1 MNYRG
6 TENIEIYE
14 RKFSLEHIYHMFME
28 GRIQFPMEPPRSKV
42 KMEKELEELLD
53 IVWMG
58 IPLPAVYVS
67 ELQNGNFLI
76 LENDDTLWKLLYFL
90 DGRYEV
96 DYRVEENRLYHGDIQ
111 MLRFDEPRLAMGL
124 YDTVISFQIIDYRT
138 PKYLHMSIGK
148 LVEHWNITREQS
160 IREMLYDP
168 YEIRVLNDITKDMNH
183 ILNRVHLRGNSPIMR
198 YRTLYML
205 MNWFVYTGVW
215 HEEMEMQEQLL
226 LEKTLEFMEKQGK
239 RIDELLD
246 TTNYFGDY
254 IFSALAQNRNRT
266 SKRISKSILDKYLGI
281 FVCMLDMAKRRG
293 TGRNHVNYI
302 LLEQGVF
309 PEICRELERHP
320 LTKRSIEGAF
330 ERWEREL

>member
-14 RKFSLEHIYHMFME
+14 RKFSLEHIYHMFVD
-28 GRIQFPMEPPRSKV
+28 GRIQFPLEPLRSKV
-42 KMEKELEELLD
+42 KMEKELEQLLD

-90 DGRYEV
+90 DGRYEA
-96 DYRVEENRLYHGDIQ
+96 DYRIEENRLYHGDIQ

-168 YEIRVLNDITKDMNH
+168 YEISVLNDITKDMNH
-183 ILNRVHLRGNSPIMR
+183 ILSRGLLRGNSTIMR

-205 MNWFVYTGVW
+205 MNWFVYIGVW
-215 HEEMEMQEQLL
+215 QEEIEMQEQLL
-226 LEKTLEFMEKQGK
+226 LEKTLEFMKWQGK
-239 RIDELLD
+239 RINELLSA
-246 TTNYFGDY
+246 TNYFGDY
-254 IFSALAQNRNRT
+254 IFSVLAQNKKGT
-266 SKRISKSILDKYLGI
+266 SKKIRKSILDKYLGI

-293 TGRNHVNYI
+293 TGGNHVNYI

-309 PEICRELERHP
+309 PEICRELERHQ

>member
-14 RKFSLEHIYHMFME
+14 RKFSLEHIYHMFVD
-28 GRIQFPMEPPRSKV
+28 GRIQFPLEPLRSKV
-42 KMEKELEELLD
+42 KMEKELEQLLD

-76 LENDDTLWKLLYFL
+76 LENDDALWKLLYFL

-96 DYRVEENRLYHGDIQ
+96 DYRIEENRLYHGDIQ

-168 YEIRVLNDITKDMNH
+168 YEISVLNDITKDMNH
-183 ILNRVHLRGNSPIMR
+183 ILSRGHLRGNSTIMR

-205 MNWFVYTGVW
+205 MNWFVYIGVW
-215 HEEMEMQEQLL
+215 QEEIEMQEQLL
-226 LEKTLEFMEKQGK
+226 LEKTLEFMKWQGK
-239 RIDELLD
+239 RINELLSA
-246 TTNYFGDY
+246 TNYFGDY
-254 IFSALAQNRNRT
+254 IFSVLAQNKKGT
-266 SKRISKSILDKYLGI
+266 SKKSEKAY
-281 FVCMLDMAKRRG
+281 
-293 TGRNHVNYI
+293 
-302 LLEQGVF
+302 
-309 PEICRELERHP
+309 
-320 LTKRSIEGAF
+320 
-330 ERWEREL
+330 

>member
-14 RKFSLEHIYHMFME
+14 RKFSLENIYHMFVE
-28 GRIQFPMEPPRSKV
+28 GRIQFPMEPIRSKV
-42 KMEKELEELLD
+42 KMEKELEQLLD

-96 DYRVEENRLYHGDIQ
+96 DYRVEENLLHGDIQ

-138 PKYLHMSIGK
+138 PKYQHMSIGK

-168 YEIRVLNDITKDMNH
+168 YEISLLNDITKDMNH
-183 ILNRVHLRGNSPIMR
+183 ILSRGHLRGNSPIMR

-205 MNWFVYTGVW
+205 MNWFVYTGMW
-215 HEEMEMQEQLL
+215 QEEIEMQEQLL
-226 LEKTLEFMEKQGK
+226 LEKTLEFMENRGW

-266 SKRISKSILDKYLGI
+266 SKRISKSILDKYLGMFI
-281 FVCMLDMAKRRG
+281 CLLDMAKRKGITRE
-293 TGRNHVNYI
+293 RVDDI
-302 LLEQGVF
+302 LLEQGLF
-309 PEICRELERHP
+309 IGICREMERHQ

>member
-14 RKFSLEHIYHMFME
+14 RKFSLEHIYHMFVD
-28 GRIQFPMEPPRSKV
+28 GRIQFPLEPLRSKV
-42 KMEKELEELLD
+42 KMEKELEQLLD

-168 YEIRVLNDITKDMNH
+168 YEISVLNDITKDMNH
-183 ILNRVHLRGNSPIMR
+183 ILSRGHLRGNSTIMR

-205 MNWFVYTGVW
+205 MNWFVYIGVW
-215 HEEMEMQEQLL
+215 QEEIEMQEQLL
-226 LEKTLEFMEKQGK
+226 LEKTLEFMKWQGK
-239 RIDELLD
+239 RINELLSA
-246 TTNYFGDY
+246 TNYFGDY
-254 IFSALAQNRNRT
+254 IFSVLAQNKKGT
-266 SKRISKSILDKYLGI
+266 SKKIRKSILDKYLGI

-293 TGRNHVNYI
+293 TGGNHVNYI

-309 PEICRELERHP
+309 PEICRELERHQ

>member
-28 GRIQFPMEPPRSKV
+28 GRIQFPMEPLRSKV
-42 KMEKELEELLD
+42 KMEKELEQLLD

-76 LENDDTLWKLLYFL
+76 FENDDTLWKLLYFL
-90 DGRYEV
+90 DGRYEA
-96 DYRVEENRLYHGDIQ
+96 DYRIEENSLYHGNIQ
-111 MLRFDEPRLAMGL
+111 MLRSDEPRLAMGL

-148 LVEHWNITREQS
+148 MIEHWNITREQS

-168 YEIRVLNDITKDMNH
+168 YEISVLNDITKDMNH
-183 ILNRVHLRGNSPIMR
+183 ILNRVHLRGFSSIMR

-239 RIDELLD
+239 LSLIH
-246 TTNYFGDY
+246 
-254 IFSALAQNRNRT
+254 I
-266 SKRISKSILDKYLGI
+266 
-281 FVCMLDMAKRRG
+281 
-293 TGRNHVNYI
+293 
-302 LLEQGVF
+302 
-309 PEICRELERHP
+309 
-320 LTKRSIEGAF
+320 
-330 ERWEREL
+330 

>member
-14 RKFSLEHIYHMFME
+14 RKFSLEHIYHMFVD
-28 GRIQFPMEPPRSKV
+28 GRIQFPLEPLRSKV
-42 KMEKELEELLD
+42 KMEKELEQLLD

-58 IPLPAVYVS
+58 IPLPEVYVS

-168 YEIRVLNDITKDMNH
+168 YEISVLNDITKDMNH
-183 ILNRVHLRGNSPIMR
+183 ILSRGHLRGNSTIMR

-205 MNWFVYTGVW
+205 MNWFVYIGVW
-215 HEEMEMQEQLL
+215 QEEIEMQEQLL
-226 LEKTLEFMEKQGK
+226 LEKTLEFMKWQGK
-239 RIDELLD
+239 RINELLSA
-246 TTNYFGDY
+246 TNYFGDY
-254 IFSALAQNRNRT
+254 IFSVLAQNKKGT
-266 SKRISKSILDKYLGI
+266 SKKIRKSILDKYLGI

-293 TGRNHVNYI
+293 TGENHVNYI

-309 PEICRELERHP
+309 PEICRELERHQ

>member
-14 RKFSLEHIYHMFME
+14 RKFSLEHIYHMFVD
-28 GRIQFPMEPPRSKV
+28 GRIQFPLEPLRSKV
-42 KMEKELEELLD
+42 KMEKELEQLLD

-168 YEIRVLNDITKDMNH
+168 YEISVLNDITKDMNH
-183 ILNRVHLRGNSPIMR
+183 ILSWGHLRGNSTIMR

-205 MNWFVYTGVW
+205 MNWFVYIGVW
-215 HEEMEMQEQLL
+215 QEEIEMQEQLL
-226 LEKTLEFMEKQGK
+226 LEKTLEFMKWQGK
-239 RIDELLD
+239 RINELLSA
-246 TTNYFGDY
+246 TNYFGDY
-254 IFSALAQNRNRT
+254 IFSVLAQNKKGT
-266 SKRISKSILDKYLGI
+266 SKKIRKSILDKYLGI

-293 TGRNHVNYI
+293 TGENHVNYI

-309 PEICRELERHP
+309 PEICRELERHQ